1 MASTQSPSRFRQT
14 GTGGGTAVL
23 DTVRTVL
30 PFVRPYRRLAALSL
44 VLLVGMAAAELSIP
58 RLVRRI
64 IDEGIGNDSLETVL
78 VTSGIMLLIAFAAA
92 VCAIGN
98 NIFSVRTG
106 ESVARDLR
114 ERQFVRIQRFSFG
127 NIDSF
132 TTGNLM
138 VRLSSDTA
146 AVQRLVQVTLRI
158 GTRAPL
164 MMIGSLLL
172 MFRTDAGLALKLL
185 PLLAVTGAVIA
196 WFSLRME
203 PLFTAVQKKLDGLN
217 TVLQENIAG
226 VRVVK
231 AFVRTAYERSRFE
244 RANEGY
250 TAGTEDVMRF
260 MATMTP
266 VLSLLVNLGIVTVVW
281 AGGLDSIRGRL
292 SVGSVVAFT
301 NYLLS
306 TMGPLTMMGNL
317 ANTWSAGIASMGR
330 IAEVLGTEPEVAD
343 APDAVELPAEFT
355 GRVSFEHVSFRYRT
369 GSYTDG
375 RAVLEDISFT
385 AEPGETV
392 AILGATGAG
401 KSTLVKL
408 IPRFYDVSG
417 GRILFDGTDIRRF
430 TTDSLLS
437 AVGIVPQESVLFSG
451 TVAENIR
458 YGRPDASDEEVETA
472 ARAAAA
478 HEFILSLPA
487 GYDTRVEERGVNLSG
502 GQKQRIAI
510 ARAVLT
516 RPRILILDDSTS
528 SVDTETE
535 TRIQRELSR
544 IMRGRTCFVVAQRIS
559 TVLTADK
566 IIVLDRGRIAA
577 CGTHAE
583 LLGTSRIYREIY
595 DSQLGALE
603 TEPVTEAVS
612 VMEDASAAEE
622 EPTSEIR
629 PAGEE
634 TGIGRSDPS
643 RSGGQS

>member
-1 MASTQSPSRFRQT
+1 MTSRKRSSRFRPA
-14 GTGGGTAVL
+14 GAGRGTAVL
-23 DTVRTVL
+23 RTVRAVL
-30 PFVRPYRRLAALSL
+30 PFVTPYRRLAALSL
-44 VLLVGMAAAELSIP
+44 VLLAGLAAAELSIP

-78 VTSGIMLLIAFAAA
+78 VTSGIMLLIALAAA
-92 VCAIGN
+92 ACAIGN
-98 NIFSVRTG
+98 NIFSVRAG

-114 ERQFVRIQRFSFG
+114 ERQFIKIQRFSFG

-138 VRLSSDTA
+138 VRLSSDTG
-146 AVQRLVQVTLRI
+146 AVQRLVHISLRI

-164 MMIGSLLL
+164 MMIGSLFL

-185 PLLAVTGAVIA
+185 PLLVVTGAVIV

-203 PLFTAVQKKLDGLN
+203 PLFGAVQKRLDALN

-231 AFVRTAYERSRFE
+231 AFVRTAHERSRFE
-244 RANEGY
+244 KANEGY
-250 TAGTEDVMRF
+250 TAGTEKVMTF

-266 VLSLLVNLGIVTVVW
+266 VLSLFVNLGVVTVVW

-292 SVGSVVAFT
+292 SIGSVVAFT

-330 IAEVLGTEPEVAD
+330 IAEVLGTEPEVRD
-343 APDAVELPAEFT
+343 APDAVELSAEFS
-355 GRVSFEHVSFRYRT
+355 GRVSFERVSFRYRA
-369 GSYTDG
+369 GADAG
-375 RAVLEDISFT
+375 DQAVLEDVSFT

-430 TTDSLLS
+430 TTDSVLA

-458 YGRPDASDEEVETA
+458 YGRPAASDEEVEAA

-478 HEFILSLPA
+478 HDFILALPRR
-487 GYDTRVEERGVNLSG
+487 YDTRVEERGVNLSG

-510 ARAVLT
+510 ARAILT
-516 RPRILILDDSTS
+516 RPRILILDDATS
-528 SVDTETE
+528 SVDAETE
-535 TRIQRELSR
+535 TTIQRELSR
-544 IMRGRTCFVVAQRIS
+544 IMHGRTCFVVAQRIS
-559 TVLTADK
+559 TVLTADR

-577 CGTHAE
+577 CGTHTE
-583 LLGTSRIYREIY
+583 LLETSRIYREIY

-603 TEPVTEAVS
+603 AEPAIQTEPAPIDPARS
-612 VMEDASAAEE
+612 G
-622 EPTSEIR
+622 PEIR
-629 PAGEE
+629 HE
-634 TGIGRSDPS
+634 
-643 RSGGQS
+643 

>member
-1 MASTQSPSRFRQT
+1 MTSRKRSSRFRPA
-14 GTGGGTAVL
+14 GAGRGTAVL
-23 DTVRTVL
+23 RTVRAVL
-30 PFVRPYRRLAALSL
+30 PFVSPYRRLAALSL
-44 VLLVGMAAAELSIP
+44 VLLAGLAAAELSIP

-78 VTSGIMLLIAFAAA
+78 VTSGIMLLIALAAA
-92 VCAIGN
+92 ACAIGN
-98 NIFSVRTG
+98 NIFSVRAG

-114 ERQFVRIQRFSFG
+114 ERQFIKIQRFSFG

-138 VRLSSDTA
+138 VRLSSDTG
-146 AVQRLVQVTLRI
+146 AVQRLVHISLRI

-164 MMIGSLLL
+164 MMIGSLFL

-185 PLLAVTGAVIA
+185 PLLVVTGAVIV

-203 PLFTAVQKKLDGLN
+203 PLFGAVQKRLDALN

-231 AFVRTAYERSRFE
+231 AFVRTAHERSRFE
-244 RANEGY
+244 KANEGY
-250 TAGTEDVMRF
+250 TAGTEKVMTF

-266 VLSLLVNLGIVTVVW
+266 VLSLFVNLGVVTVVW

-292 SVGSVVAFT
+292 SIGSVVAFT

-330 IAEVLGTEPEVAD
+330 IAEVLGTEPEVRD
-343 APDAVELPAEFT
+343 APDAVELSAEFS
-355 GRVSFEHVSFRYRT
+355 GRVSFERVSFRYRA
-369 GSYTDG
+369 GADAG
-375 RAVLEDISFT
+375 DQAVLEDVSFT

-430 TTDSLLS
+430 TTDSVLA

-458 YGRPDASDEEVETA
+458 YGRPAASDEEVEAA

-478 HEFILSLPA
+478 HDFILALPRR
-487 GYDTRVEERGVNLSG
+487 YDTRVEERGVNLSG

-510 ARAVLT
+510 ARAILT
-516 RPRILILDDSTS
+516 RPRILILDDATS
-528 SVDTETE
+528 SVDAETE
-535 TRIQRELSR
+535 TTIQRELSR
-544 IMRGRTCFVVAQRIS
+544 IMHGRTCFVVAQRIS
-559 TVLTADK
+559 TVLTADR

-577 CGTHAE
+577 CGTHTE
-583 LLGTSRIYREIY
+583 LLETSRIYREIY

-603 TEPVTEAVS
+603 AEPAIQTEPAPIDPARS
-612 VMEDASAAEE
+612 G
-622 EPTSEIR
+622 PEIR
-629 PAGEE
+629 HE
-634 TGIGRSDPS
+634 
-643 RSGGQS
+643 